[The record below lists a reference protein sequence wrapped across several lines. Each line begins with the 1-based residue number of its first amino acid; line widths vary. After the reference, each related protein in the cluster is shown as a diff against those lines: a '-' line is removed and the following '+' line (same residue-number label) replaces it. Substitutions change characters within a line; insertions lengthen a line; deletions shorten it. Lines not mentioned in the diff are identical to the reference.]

1 MKHEKEQLRPC
12 GNEGCLRK
20 ASDGR
25 SFCDTCDLEWALYRR
40 DLRTPAPSPR
50 P

>member
-1 MKHEKEQLRPC
+1 MRQ
-12 GNEGCLRK
+12 

-25 SFCDTCDLEWALYRR
+25 ALCDTCDLEWALYRR
-40 DLRTPAPSPR
+40 DLRTVAPSPR

>member
-1 MKHEKEQLRPC
+1 MKNEKEQPRSC
-12 GNEGCLRK
+12 ANEGCVRQ

-25 SFCDTCDLEWALYRR
+25 TFCDHCDLEWALYRR
-40 DLRTPAPSPR
+40 DLRADAPSPR